1 MFYEIGQ
8 ILMWAQ
14 HLYILYNLNVPPTL
28 LATGLA
34 PLVHLPWLCYG
45 MAHITITNKLDSR
58 RMWYVLIMIL
68 KTQINIKIAE
78 NESEA

>member
-14 HLYILYNLNVPPTL
+14 HLYILYNLNVPPT
-28 LATGLA
+28 GLA
-34 PLVHLPWLCYG
+34 PVVHLPWLCYR
-45 MAHITITNKLDSR
+45 MAHLTITNKFDSR